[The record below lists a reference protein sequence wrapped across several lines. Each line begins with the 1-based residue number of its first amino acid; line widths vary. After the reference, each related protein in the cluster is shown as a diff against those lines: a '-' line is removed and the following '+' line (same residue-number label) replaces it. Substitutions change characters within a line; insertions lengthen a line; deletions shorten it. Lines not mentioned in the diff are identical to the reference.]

1 MSSVSP
7 PLSGDRELL
16 VIPGNMSRLVA
27 SFSCDGCWV
36 VESNEGNMVFGMKE
50 MASVFLELRGEEEVA
65 PITEVTVPITITVG
79 IVFIDEKSNSVGEE
93 AGAAVFLNGTST
105 SSELVKVGETT
116 VLCEVGSANDSGV
129 IPNVDA

>member
-7 PLSGDRELL
+7 PFSGDRELL

-27 SFSCDGCWV
+27 SFSCDGCWI

-65 PITEVTVPITITVG
+65 PITEVTAPITITVG
-79 IVFIDEKSNSVGEE
+79 IVFIDEKSNSVGDET
-93 AGAAVFLNGTST
+93 GAAVFLNGTST

-116 VLCEVGSANDSGV
+116 VLCEVGPANDSGV
-129 IPNVDA
+129 VPNVDA

>member
-7 PLSGDRELL
+7 PLSGDLELL

-36 VESNEGNMVFGMKE
+36 AESNEGNMVFGMKE

-79 IVFIDEKSNSVGEE
+79 LVFIDEKSNSVGEE
-93 AGAAVFLNGTST
+93 MGAAVFLNGTST

-116 VLCEVGSANDSGV
+116 VFCEAGPANDTGV